1 MLDAISEI
9 VSDTAFMKLEKTNC
23 KVVGDIFLSREDA
36 QQACIANADCEGILD
51 DGCNDG
57 GSDSICI
64 KGNDITTDLSKKSSC
79 VLRKIPIRKL
89 NVK

>member
-1 MLDAISEI
+1 MVGVISTI
-9 VSDTAFMKLEKTNC
+9 VSESAFMKLEKTNC